1 MNISNAEAS
10 EFVPILHRSS
20 FIYFIAGVIGFVF
33 YAFIICTYTRI
44 PSISAQHPAANI
56 IIWHTGCGL
65 MLMASFISY
74 FLTENVIDA
83 VPILTPLRDSLCQY
97 FGPWNQFF
105 LLGST
110 LWYLMLAVDLLLA
123 LFNPWIGYSCKAW
136 TYHIIA
142 WGISTLTAA
151 WMVVTKNVG
160 LSTCNM
166 CWIRKTS
173 TPEQV
178 NLAHWMFLFGPV
190 ILTWLFLFFVLI
202 FATIRFAQRQ
212 LDVTYRAKRRSL
224 LQYYRYLLLYGA
236 HWAACGSIYYED
248 YHDWFGHYRNQR
260 RLLITLVIVF
270 ASYPILLSIV
280 WVVNTDLIQHCTK
293 DNTLP
298 KADKGREAFA
308 NTDHFSAAL
317 RKDLMRYTTTG
328 IRCSLRGDSVDTVS
342 RSSRLLEHD
351 LESRPLI
358 SPLASTSPDLYHEKK
373 RVAAT
378 IYNVEYRFYEKLGFT
393 DYAPRIFQSI
403 RELSGIRHDLYEQ
416 SFADTLLERASE
428 GKSGMLF
435 YFTTDRKY
443 LVKTMTKMEH
453 KFLLKILP
461 VYHQYIMKQPKSL
474 LCRFLGCHSM
484 QLPVG
489 WNTMFFVVMENV
501 MAGGKVHERYDLKGI
516 VSAAF
521 KNKDYVRQH
530 PSIEARSQLSPALSI
545 EFSQILSR
553 TSSDVQLGRDQELLS
568 RHVALNVNASIRANF
583 SRQIISDCGFL
594 QRLGIMDYSC
604 LLGIRH
610 YSKPLRETEMNDL
623 PRNALISVDYRS
635 VYYVGFIDI
644 LQYYNSGWKCQRA
657 ILSLLIDPTEITALP
672 PAEYALRFLQFIH
685 DHLLNDVYASTPQ
698 QSYGSF
704 ANCEHE

>member
-1 MNISNAEAS
+1 
-10 EFVPILHRSS
+10 
-20 FIYFIAGVIGFVF
+20 
-33 YAFIICTYTRI
+33 
-44 PSISAQHPAANI
+44 
-56 IIWHTGCGL
+56 
-65 MLMASFISY
+65 
-74 FLTENVIDA
+74 
-83 VPILTPLRDSLCQY
+83 
-97 FGPWNQFF
+97 
-105 LLGST
+105 
-110 LWYLMLAVDLLLA
+110 
-123 LFNPWIGYSCKAW
+123 
-136 TYHIIA
+136 
-142 WGISTLTAA
+142 
-151 WMVVTKNVG
+151 MVVTNNASLCTINV
-160 LSTCNM
+160 

-173 TPEQV
+173 TSEQV
-178 NLAHWMFLFGPV
+178 NVAHWILLFGP
-190 ILTWLFLFFVLI
+190 IIFTWLFSFIVLML
-202 FATIRFAQRQ
+202 ASIRFAQRQ

-236 HWAACGSIYYED
+236 HWTAFGSIYYEY
-248 YHDWFGHYRNQR
+248 YHHFVGEYRCQR
-260 RLLITLVIVF
+260 RTLVALVVVF
-270 ASYPILLSIV
+270 ASYPVLLSIV
-280 WVVNTDLIQHCTK
+280 WIVNTDLFQHCAN
-293 DNTLP
+293 DNTP
-298 KADKGREAFA
+298 PRADSKKRDAF
-308 NTDHFSAAL
+308 TSTEHFSAAL

-328 IRCSLRGDSVDTVS
+328 IRCSLRGDSVDAVS
-342 RSSRLLEHD
+342 RSSRLSEHELETG
-351 LESRPLI
+351 PLL
-358 SPLASTSPDLYHEKK
+358 SPMPSSSTDLYHEKK

-435 YFTTDRKY
+435 YFTTDRRY
-443 LVKTMTKMEH
+443 LVKTMTKTEH

-501 MAGGKVHERYDLKGI
+501 MGGGKVHERYDLKGI

-521 KNKDYVRQH
+521 KKQDCMRQQ
-530 PSIEARSQLSPALSI
+530 PLMEARIQLSPAPSI
-545 EFSQILSR
+545 ESSPILSR
-553 TSSDVQLGRDQELLS
+553 TSSEVHLGRDQELLS

-610 YSKPLRETEMNDL
+610 YSKPLQEVELAGL
-623 PRNALISVDYRS
+623 PRNALVSVDCRS

-657 ILSLLIDPTEITALP
+657 VLSLLMNPTEITALP

-685 DHLLNDVYASTPQ
+685 DHLLNDVYATTPR